1 MEYEFSI
8 GSVKAREKRLLSS
21 SDIEQMLALK
31 SEKELV
37 RFLKD
42 KAFGDGET
50 VDELIASNTEIMW
63 KYVKS
68 VAPDMNLFEPFFI
81 QNDVHNL
88 KTVLKGTMSDRD
100 YDNLLIKP
108 CMTDEKTLVWAVEN
122 RRFDKL
128 PEWLAS
134 AADTAY
140 GLLAETKDARLSDAV
155 IDKAV
160 MQKLISESK
169 KIKSVFLRK
178 YIERLVFFAE
188 VKIALR
194 AAKTSSTETY
204 LEQALCECD
213 GLDIQKLIK
222 ATVSGEKALI
232 KYLEKI
238 NVHDCSKAVALY
250 QKSPSEF
257 EKFVDDGTMKIAR
270 ELCRHSSIGPEPLL
284 GYCMGCEFDRKTVNI
299 ISGGIKTKTSP
310 DKIRERLR
318 VSYG

>member
-8 GSVKAREKRLLSS
+8 GSVRAREKRLLSS

-169 KIKSVFLRK
+169 KIKSVFL
-178 YIERLVFFAE
+178 
-188 VKIALR
+188 
-194 AAKTSSTETY
+194 S
-204 LEQALCECD
+204 EQALCECD
-213 GLDIQKLIK
+213 GLDLPTLIK
-222 ATVSGEKALI
+222 NTVSGEKTLI